1 MKKLGVIFAI
11 IALVTAFAVIG
22 CASSGGGGGDGRYVA
37 DLKTFS
43 ILKNTV
49 AFTKIYDGFAVP
61 FPEFPVDITQFKR
74 ITVRARSTNAAGDD
88 ITAWSD
94 NAQVRLVYDLTPRAG
109 APAQGGYETVHSE
122 KPRSNVL
129 FYEYNVGFEGLGN
142 LSNNE
147 GILMGI
153 EPGKTPAGIYV
164 DCSSANV
171 KFIEITEII
180 FHNGS
185 ARAPVAGGGGG
196 EWKDVVMTVPF
207 NVEFKPNFQYGRT
220 WQNIFRSPE
229 MLNGY
234 RLTAGDV
241 IEVSVAYTVSRDVP
255 NEFVVNW
262 TNSGST
268 PWVFLSLPE
277 GERDGMNATTKF
289 PACKVGQTVEATLQF
304 NIVRN
309 GGGGAAGNAFV
320 METAGTA
327 AQGPVT
333 LTYTKFE
340 IKRVNP

>member
-11 IALVTAFAVIG
+11 IALVTVSTFAVMS
-22 CASSGGGGGDGRYVA
+22 CASSGGGGDGRYVA

-43 ILKNTV
+43 TIKNTV

-74 ITVRARSTNAAGDD
+74 LTVRARSMNAAGDD

-94 NAQVRLVYDLTPRAG
+94 NAQVRLVYDITPRAG
-109 APAQGGYETVHSE
+109 APAQGGYGDIHSD

-129 FYEYNVGFEGLGN
+129 FYEYNVGFEGLGQ

-147 GILMGI
+147 GVLMGI
-153 EPGKTPAGIYV
+153 EPGKTPAGIYI
-164 DCSSANV
+164 DNSSANV

-185 ARAPVAGGGGG
+185 ARPPQVGGGA
-196 EWKDVVMTVPF
+196 WTDITMTVPF
-207 NVEFKPNFQYGRT
+207 SIEFKPNFQYGRT

-229 MLNGY
+229 LLNGY

-241 IEVSVAYTVSRDVP
+241 IEVSVAYTVSRNVP
-255 NEFVVNW
+255 SEFVVNW
-262 TNSGST
+262 TNTGST
-268 PWVFLSLPE
+268 PWVFLSLAE

-289 PACKVGQTVEATLQF
+289 PACNVGQTVDATLQF
-304 NIVRN
+304 TINRN

-333 LTYTKFE
+333 LTFTKFE
-340 IKRVNP
+340 IKRINE